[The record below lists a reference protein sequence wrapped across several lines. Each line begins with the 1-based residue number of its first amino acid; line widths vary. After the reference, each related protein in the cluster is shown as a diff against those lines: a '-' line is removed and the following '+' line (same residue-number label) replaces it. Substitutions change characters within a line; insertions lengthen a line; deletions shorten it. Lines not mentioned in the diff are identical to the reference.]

1 VLADAGITSRCAIVP
16 GSFFE
21 SVPEGGDA
29 YVLKRIIHDW
39 DDARAAAILATCR
52 RAMKRGS
59 RLLIVDEV
67 LPRRAGT
74 PDASGAFLLDLEM
87 LVATS
92 GGRERTE
99 EEFCA
104 LLAAGGFAFTRV
116 VSVVRCLGVVE
127 GLAS

>member
-1 VLADAGITSRCAIVP
+1 M
-16 GSFFE
+16 
-21 SVPEGGDA
+21 PEGGDA

-39 DDARAAAILATCR
+39 DDERAVAILTACR
-52 RAMKRGS
+52 RAMTRGG

-74 PDASGAFLLDLEM
+74 ADATSAFLLDLEM
-87 LVATS
+87 LVGTS

-99 EEFCA
+99 EEFRT
-104 LLAAGGFAFTRV
+104 LLTDAGFAFARV
-116 VSVVRCLGVVE
+116 IPVVRCLGVVE